1 MTELW
6 SGRATQVMDRRLRE
20 FSSSLAVDQR
30 LAAYDLRASRAHASA
45 LRDAGVLS
53 DEDHDRLVKA
63 LSQFEAEVGAGTFLA
78 DVDRDD
84 PPEDIH
90 SVIENRLIEELG
102 DLGARLHAGRSRNDQ
117 VVTATMLWL
126 RDAAGAVTYAVRQV
140 QRALVDRAETNK
152 DLIIPAYT
160 HLQRAQPIL
169 LAHHLLAH
177 FEALQRDI
185 ERVEDAARRA
195 DRCAL
200 GAAACAGSGINLD
213 RDATAKRLG
222 FGKVAVNSMDAVAD
236 RDWAIEIISV
246 CTLIMTHLSR
256 LAEELVQWSAAEF
269 DMARIG
275 GAWTTGSSA
284 MPQKRNPDVA
294 ELVRGKTGRVLGDLV
309 AIHTMV
315 KALPLAYNR
324 DLQEDKGVLF
334 DAVYTTISCAGV
346 LAGALATTE
355 FREPRPVGPDFM
367 AAMDLAELLVEKGI
381 PFRTAHHDVGE
392 LVTKLEADGRGLPE
406 ATDEELAFVGAGVVS
421 CATLTAKWCV
431 ERKATRGSTAPD
443 EVESALVAAKALLE
457 HDPS

>member
-6 SGRATQVMDRRLRE
+6 SGRATAAMDRRLRE
-20 FSSSLAVDQR
+20 FSSSLSVDQR

-53 DEDHDRLVKA
+53 DDEHDELTAA
-63 LSQFEAEVGAGTFLA
+63 LQQFEAEVSAGTFLRG
-78 DVDRDD
+78 VDPNE

-90 SVIENRLIEELG
+90 SLIENRLIETLG

-117 VVTATMLWL
+117 VVTATLLWL
-126 RDAAGAVTYAVRQV
+126 RDSAAAVKYAVRQV
-140 QRALVDRAETNK
+140 QRALVDRAEQYQE
-152 DLIIPAYT
+152 LIIPAYT
-160 HLQRAQPIL
+160 HLQRAQPVL

-200 GAAACAGSGINLD
+200 GAGACSGSGIALD

-222 FGKVAVNSMDAVAD
+222 FGRVSLNSLDAVAD
-236 RDWAIEIISV
+236 RDWAIEMISS
-246 CTLIMTHLSR
+246 CTLVMTHLSR
-256 LAEELVQWSAAEF
+256 LAEELVQWSSAEF
-269 DMARIG
+269 GMARIG
-275 GAWTTGSSA
+275 DAWTTGSSA

-294 ELVRGKTGRVLGDLV
+294 ELVRGKVGRVLGDLT
-309 AIHTMV
+309 AMHMMV

-334 DAVYTTISCAGV
+334 DAVYTTIACADA
-346 LAGALATTE
+346 LAGALATTKFYE
-355 FREPRPVGPDFM
+355 ARPAGPDFM
-367 AAMDLAELLVEKGI
+367 AAMDLAEVLVEKGV
-381 PFRTAHHDVGE
+381 PFRTAHHDVGV

-406 ATDEELAFVGAGVVS
+406 ATPEELASLGGGVVS
-421 CATLTAKWCV
+421 APSLTARWCV
-431 ERKATRGSTAPD
+431 ERKLTQGSTAPE
-443 EVESALVAAKALLE
+443 EVEYALVAAKAFIK
-457 HDPS
+457 